1 MMTKRKKRIANT
13 ISITELFRKFPT
25 EQSCIDWLEAARWN
39 GTPVCPHCG
48 GTENVTKPASKPNTY
63 WHKDCRNHFTV
74 KTGTVMHSS
83 KTDTRNWMIAI
94 YYYMTGR
101 KGISAMQL
109 SKELGVQYRT
119 AWHMGHRIRE
129 ACNEGGDFILDKIVE
144 MDATYIGGKEGN
156 KHESKKL
163 HAGRGTVGKQAV
175 MGMRE
180 RQGKV
185 KASPVASED
194 KETVKQA
201 VKQHVK
207 PGSTIYTDDHKSY
220 NVIKSEPF
228 NHEAVKHS
236 AKEYVNGM
244 AHTNGIESVWAILKR
259 SITGTWHHVS
269 IKHLQRYIDEATF
282 RLNEGNCEVDTIDR
296 ITAVVTRMGGK
307 RVPYRELVS

>member
-1 MMTKRKKRIANT
+1 MTKRKKRIAKT
-13 ISITELFRKFPT
+13 ISITELFRMFPT

-39 GTPVCPHCG
+39 GKPVCPHCG
-48 GTENVTKPASKPNTY
+48 GIENITKPASKPNTY
-63 WHKDCRNHFTV
+63 WHRDCRNHFTV

-129 ACNEGGDFILDKIVE
+129 ACKEGGDFILSKIVE
-144 MDATYIGGKEGN
+144 MDATYIGGKEEN
-156 KHESKKL
+156 KHASKRMN
-163 HAGRGTVGKQAV
+163 AGRGTVGKQPVIGMRQRGGRVKAKVVQAEDSKSV
-175 MGMRE
+175 MGTIAMN
-180 RQGKV
+180 
-185 KASPVASED
+185 
-194 KETVKQA
+194 
-201 VKQHVK
+201 VK
-207 PGSTIYTDDHKSY
+207 PYETTFYTDEHRGYKIIGKS
-220 NVIKSEPF
+220 VF
-228 NHEAVKHS
+228 NHETVRHS

-244 AHTNGIESVWAILKR
+244 VHTNGIESVWAILKR

-296 ITAVVTRMGGK
+296 ITAVITRMGGK

>member
-1 MMTKRKKRIANT
+1 MTQRKKRIANT
-13 ISITELFRKFPT
+13 ISIPQLFRLFPT
-25 EQSCIDWLEAARWN
+25 EQACIDWLEAARWN
-39 GTPVCPHCG
+39 GKPVCPHCG
-48 GTENVTKPASKPNTY
+48 GHENITQPASKPNTY
-63 WHKDCRNHFTV
+63 WHKDCRKHFTV

-83 KTDTRNWMIAI
+83 KTDTRNWMLAI

-129 ACNEGGDFILDKIVE
+129 ACKEGGDFMLNQVVE
-144 MDATYIGGKEGN
+144 MDATYIGGKESN

-163 HAGRGTVGKQAV
+163 KAGRGTVGKQAV

-185 KASPVASED
+185 KALPVASESQ
-194 KETVKQA
+194 KTVKQV
-201 VKQHVK
+201 VKAHVK
-207 PGSTIYTDDHKSY
+207 PGSTVYTDDHGSY
-220 NVIKSEPF
+220 NVIGFMPF
-228 NHEAVKHS
+228 SHEAVKHS

-244 AHTNGIESVWAILKR
+244 AHTNGIESVWALLKR
-259 SITGTWHHVS
+259 SINGTWHHVS
-269 IKHLQRYIDEATF
+269 IKHLQRYINEATF

-296 ITAVVTRMGGK
+296 IRAVVAGMGGK
-307 RVPYRELVS
+307 RAPYRELIA

>member
-1 MMTKRKKRIANT
+1 MMTKKRKANT
-13 ISITELFRKFPT
+13 ISIAELFRMFPT
-25 EQSCIDWLEAARWN
+25 EQSCIDWLEQARWN
-39 GTPVCPHCG
+39 GKPVCPHCG
-48 GTENVTKPASKPNTY
+48 GDENVTRPASKPNTY

-129 ACNEGGDFILDKIVE
+129 ACKEGSDFILSKIVE
-144 MDATYIGGKEGN
+144 MDATYIGGKEDN
-156 KHESKKL
+156 KHASKKL
-163 HAGRGTVGKQAV
+163 KAGRGTVGKQPV
-175 MGMRE
+175 LGMRE
-180 RQGKV
+180 RGGKV
-185 KASPVASED
+185 KAEAVQAENQSAILNAIGP
-194 KETVKQA
+194 TVE
-201 VKQHVK
+201 
-207 PGSTIYTDDHKSY
+207 PWSTIYTDDHRAYS
-220 NVIKSEPF
+220 VIKSAPF
-228 NHEAVKHS
+228 NHETVRHS

-282 RLNEGNCEVDTIDR
+282 RLNDGNCEVDTIDR

-307 RVPYRELVS
+307 RVPYRDLVS